1 MTRKLF
7 ISAIAFL
14 LLLTGRNEAQNF
26 ISAGQN
32 TGNYILSQ
40 DYEPDSSIYLD
51 AGSNCFSIDIDRNGT
66 ADLLFGMGSL
76 NNLPMELTTWSTVRI
91 LNTQTRVC
99 LSNPAEN
106 WINCLAEND
115 SITDNLVWS
124 FVDDSVYYFQQYFYT
139 TYPPPSWDTTYG
151 YFFSGYLG
159 VRMDYPAET
168 FYGWIETQAT
178 SYTLTVKR
186 SAIRGRTVGNEE
198 VVSGTAEYLLS
209 PNPCN
214 GQLHFSGLPSQFK
227 QLHYQ
232 ILDLTGRKLM
242 SGTLEDPS
250 QFIEVHNLAPGNY
263 FLLLSRDGQLL
274 AKRKFIKSGN

>member
-7 ISAIAFL
+7 ISAIAVL

-99 LSNPAEN
+99 LSNRPEN
-106 WINCLAEND
+106 
-115 SITDNLVWS
+115 
-124 FVDDSVYYFQQYFYT
+124 
-139 TYPPPSWDTTYG
+139 
-151 YFFSGYLG
+151 
-159 VRMDYPAET
+159 
-168 FYGWIETQAT
+168 
-178 SYTLTVKR
+178 
-186 SAIRGRTVGNEE
+186 
-198 VVSGTAEYLLS
+198 
-209 PNPCN
+209 
-214 GQLHFSGLPSQFK
+214 
-227 QLHYQ
+227 
-232 ILDLTGRKLM
+232 
-242 SGTLEDPS
+242 
-250 QFIEVHNLAPGNY
+250 
-263 FLLLSRDGQLL
+263 
-274 AKRKFIKSGN
+274 